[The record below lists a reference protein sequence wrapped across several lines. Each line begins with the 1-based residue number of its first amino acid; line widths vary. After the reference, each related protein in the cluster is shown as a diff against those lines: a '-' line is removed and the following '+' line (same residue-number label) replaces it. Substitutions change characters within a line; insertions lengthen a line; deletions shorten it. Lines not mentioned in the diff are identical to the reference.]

1 MEKRKWN
8 YKKIINEIKNNGYF
22 VYKNFLQ
29 EQELKEIKNSLLY
42 TLNYIKKSKEKNL
55 IKKYYSIKKF
65 SSKLKGNWY
74 DMACHN
80 LTFQFWITFLF
91 SFCFQI

>member
-55 IKKYYSIKKF
+55 IKK
-65 SSKLKGNWY
+65 
-74 DMACHN
+74 
-80 LTFQFWITFLF
+80 
-91 SFCFQI
+91 